1 MLPAAETAYL
11 RALTSSVRAVLEP
24 RVVGIYLFGSAACG
38 AYRPGNSDLDVQV
51 VLADTLTGDE
61 PLELARRL
69 AHSALPCPARRLE
82 FVCYALGDR
91 SGDAPPP
98 FLAQLQHRCR
108 PRHRS
113 PHARSRRRG
122 EPRLPAAH
130 PNRAVST
137 TRRAP
142 DRMMMH

>member
-11 RALTSSVRAVLEP
+11 RALTSSVRAVLGP

-38 AYRPGNSDLDVQV
+38 AYRPGSSDLDVQV

-82 FVCYALGDR
+82 FVCYARSAIDPATRHPHFSLNFNTGADLATDR
-91 SGDAPPP
+91 LTRDPAEEASHGSPQPTQTAR
-98 FLAQLQHRCR
+98 FR
-108 PRHRS
+108 P
-113 PHARSRRRG
+113 
-122 EPRLPAAH
+122 PAA
-130 PNRAVST
+130 PRIE
-137 TRRAP
+137 
-142 DRMMMH
+142 